1 MKKLFNK
8 IKLVYDIAGE
18 IVSYGVQCAGP
29 EFMDY
34 IDMNCGAISDGP
46 YESVVDTESP
56 LQFLSLYVQVAH
68 KRLAFSVSKILEFNP
83 QALSFISDFVF
94 KVGKN
99 NQPQWLCE
107 SGNNDDV
114 TPEKIYDVLSFFV
127 LDGLNDECKVTEKN
141 RDVICWR
148 AEDSCSEFWKQAGGN
163 PVNYVHLLKAFVD
176 GFLDGSGFVF
186 DCSVNLIERKIS
198 RSLP

>member
-18 IVSYGVQCAGP
+18 VTSYGVQCAGP
-29 EFMDY
+29 QFMDY

-46 YESVVDTESP
+46 YESVVDTEAP

-99 NQPQWLCE
+99 NQPQWLC
-107 SGNNDDV
+107 SAGKNGVN
-114 TPEKIYDVLSFFV
+114 PEKIFEVLSYFI
-127 LDGLNDECKVTEKN
+127 LDGLNDEC
-141 RDVICWR
+141 DVSSKDNDSICWK
-148 AEDSCSEFWKQAGGN
+148 AEDACSEFWKQAGGD
-163 PVNYVHLLKAFVD
+163 PENYLLLLKAFVD

-186 DCSVNLIERKIS
+186 ECSGDLTERKIS